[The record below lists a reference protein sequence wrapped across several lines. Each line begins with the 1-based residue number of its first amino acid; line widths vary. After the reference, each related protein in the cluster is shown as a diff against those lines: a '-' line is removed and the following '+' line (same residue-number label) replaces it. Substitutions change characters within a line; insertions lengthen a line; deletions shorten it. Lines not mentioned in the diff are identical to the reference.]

1 MYAIWRYATIVYI
14 TIFFIFAVFD
24 V

>member
-1 MYAIWRYATIVYI
+1 MLQSVI

-24 V
+24 VSLVISH